1 MPPIHVTTRSGA
13 PEETAADTRVVGLF
27 EGESL
32 ADERLQRLVEL
43 GEAKPGLK
51 KVAVAHEDAPGGG
64 QRRVLIAGLGKRD
77 EFDAET
83 ARVAAAAAAG
93 RAKELGA
100 VSLSWAAPEG
110 EGVAAGIV
118 EGTLLKLYSFDR
130 FKSGNSDDSGG
141 IETLEVYGGDESEVE
156 RAQVVAGA
164 ANAARDL
171 QNLPSNF
178 ATPSFLAERAAEIA
192 DDYESL
198 EVELFDRDAI
208 AAHGMGAFAAVA
220 QGSVAEPR
228 LIVLRYRPPGAAGPH
243 LGYVGK
249 AVTFDTGG
257 ISIKPAAK
265 MQEMKFDMSGGAA
278 VLEATEAIARLG
290 LPVTLTAVIPSTENM
305 PSGSAVKPGD
315 IVTAMNGKTIEVN
328 NTDAEGRLI
337 LADALAYAVDQGAER
352 LVDIATLTGRR
363 AVRARPHLRRAVVE
377 RRRLVRAGARGRR
390 PQRRAGLADAAPP
403 RVLRP
408 HQGHRGRP
416 PERRR
421 AARGAVQLRRRVP
434 APVRRRPALGAR
446 RHRRN
451 RVGDVA
457 ELRRQGSQRIR
468 HPDADRA
475 RFQSGFLTVS
485 RKFPCCFTLCD
496 KGHTTV
502 LDRVS
507 VATLAA

>member
-13 PEETAADTRVVGLF
+13 PEDTAADTRVIGLF
-27 EGESL
+27 EGEPL

-51 KVAVAHEDAPGGG
+51 QIAVAHEDAPGGG

-77 EFDAET
+77 QLDPET

-110 EGVAAGIV
+110 EGIAAGIV
-118 EGTLLKLYSFDR
+118 EGTLLKLYAFDR
-130 FKSGNSDDSGG
+130 FKSSNSHDDGG
-141 IETLEVYGGDESEVE
+141 IETLELNGGDEAEVG
-156 RAQVVAGA
+156 RAHVAAGA

-198 EVELFDRDAI
+198 EVELFDGDAI
-208 AAHGMGAFAAVA
+208 KAHGMGAFAAVA

-337 LADALAYAVDQGAER
+337 LADALAYAVEQGADR
-352 LVDIATLTGRR
+352 LVDIATLTG
-363 AVRARPHLRRAVVE
+363 AVLFALGHTYAGLWSNDDAWFEQVRAAGDRSGELGWRMPLHPEYFELTKGTVADLQNAAEARVAQSNYAAEFLRQFVDERPWVHVDI
-377 RRRLVRAGARGRR
+377 AGTAWGMTRNYVGKGASGFGTRMLIE
-390 PQRRAGLADAAPP
+390 LAS
-403 RVLRP
+403 
-408 HQGHRGRP
+408 
-416 PERRR
+416 R
-421 AARGAVQLRRRVP
+421 AA
-434 APVRRRPALGAR
+434 
-446 RHRRN
+446 
-451 RVGDVA
+451 
-457 ELRRQGSQRIR
+457 S
-468 HPDADRA
+468 
-475 RFQSGFLTVS
+475 
-485 RKFPCCFTLCD
+485 
-496 KGHTTV
+496 
-502 LDRVS
+502 
-507 VATLAA
+507 